1 MAILRRPILISAW
14 SNRVVLDAVK
24 AVAWPSEVFVLQPGK
39 PSARSFVDAAIA
51 TADWPQADVML
62 GASVVDNLHAVTV
75 GAISNIVAKRTG
87 NPRRTGFSAADP
99 MAEDLADWL
108 LDVARDPARFPIPV
122 KQLSYVFA
130 SGGHRARA
138 IARTLSHIT
147 HRPIARVIDVG
158 TAAGMIPWLLR
169 ADLPHAAVFDLFEP
183 EKKFHAALDRLWR
196 HRGPTQSYSLSHTPA
211 EHSEF
216 GTSADLIML
225 CQCLLHLS
233 PDQRRA
239 VLQRA
244 WHALNPGGVLL
255 VNEKLCDAATPS
267 SERGD
272 LVHRDELLSIMPGA
286 PSVFSRRS
294 DWTKPEDL
302 RRVSASALGYSG
314 IVVSIRDS

>member
-1 MAILRRPILISAW
+1 MPIFRRPILISAW
-14 SNRVVLDAVK
+14 SNRVVLDAVR
-24 AVAWPSEVFVLQPGK
+24 AVTWPSEVFVLQPGR
-39 PSARSFVDAAIA
+39 PSARSFVEAAVA
-51 TADWPQADVML
+51 TVDWPQADVVV
-62 GASVVDNLHAVTV
+62 GASVVDNLHPVTV
-75 GAISNIVAKRTG
+75 GAISSIVA
-87 NPRRTGFSAADP
+87 RRTGRPPRASSPPDP
-99 MAEDLADWL
+99 MAEELADWL
-108 LDVARDPARFPIPV
+108 LDVARDPARFPLPV

-130 SGGHRARA
+130 SGAHRARA
-138 IARTLSHIT
+138 IARTLSHISS
-147 HRPIARVIDVG
+147 RPIVRVIDVG

-169 ADLPHAAVFDLFEP
+169 ADLPHAAVFDMFEP
-183 EKKFHAALDRLWR
+183 EKKFHTALDRLWL
-196 HRGPTQSYSLSHTPA
+196 HRGTTQSYSLSRTAA
-211 EHSEF
+211 EQSEF
-216 GTSADLIML
+216 GSGTDLIMM

-239 VLQRA
+239 VLDLA
-244 WHALNPGGVLL
+244 WRALNPGGVLL

-314 IVVSIRDS
+314 VIVSVRDS